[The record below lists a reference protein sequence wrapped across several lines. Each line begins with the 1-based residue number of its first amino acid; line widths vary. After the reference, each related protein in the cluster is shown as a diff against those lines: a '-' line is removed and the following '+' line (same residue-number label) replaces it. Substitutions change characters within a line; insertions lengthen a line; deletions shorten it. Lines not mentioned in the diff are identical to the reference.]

1 MLPTW
6 MVPNVLAAA
15 LAVAT
20 SYFVHVHDTSHH
32 RHHRLLAMDVV
43 FDAMTPCGET
53 GDLPGARLWD
63 GDDAD
68 AATRPCFQA
77 RLAVEKSV
85 FGQEEST
92 EMVLDAICDAFR
104 EMDHAEEEDENDLAN
119 RKPLVM
125 SLHGSPGVGSRLS
138 SSVGESGVR
147 SERRKKEGKSDDTDA
162 CGQKFY
168 RQ

>member
-1 MLPTW
+1 MGDF
-6 MVPNVLAAA
+6 AG
-15 LAVAT
+15 
-20 SYFVHVHDTSHH
+20 S
-32 RHHRLLAMDVV
+32 V
-43 FDAMTPCGET
+43 FG
-53 GDLPGARLWD
+53 D

-104 EMDHAEEEDENDLAN
+104 GDGPRGRGGCSNDLAN

-125 SLHGSPGVGSRLS
+125 SLHGSPGVGKSHFL
-138 SSVGESGVR
+138 SSVGRAVYGVNDEKR
-147 SERRKKEGKSDDTDA
+147 KEKRRH
-162 CGQKFY
+162 
-168 RQ
+168 